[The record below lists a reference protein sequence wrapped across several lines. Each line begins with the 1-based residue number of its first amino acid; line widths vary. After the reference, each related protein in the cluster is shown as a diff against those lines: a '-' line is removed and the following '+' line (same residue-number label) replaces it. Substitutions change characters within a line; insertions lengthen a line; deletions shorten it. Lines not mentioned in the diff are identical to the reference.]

1 MGRNMEIKAK
11 PTDLACGGLHVI
23 LLTSVND
30 AVAYADVSRRAE
42 MAVR

>member
-1 MGRNMEIKAK
+1 MGRNMKIKAK
-11 PTDLACGGLHVI
+11 PSDHASGGLHVI

-30 AVAYADVSRRAE
+30 AVTYPDASRRAE